1 MFKFLLIIILVF
13 YAIYRIGGFF
23 FRVFSAGYQGHEQ
36 HQQAHSGQ
44 TRVDANPKKND
55 KKPFEGGEYIDYE
68 EVK

>member
-23 FRVFSAGYQGHEQ
+23 FRVFSAGYQGHESGNHRSQ
-36 HQQAHSGQ
+36 GQ
-44 TRVDANPKKND
+44 TQEDRNPPKS

>member
-1 MFKFLLIIILVF
+1 MFKFLLIAILVF

-23 FRVFSAGYQGHEQ
+23 FRIFSTGYQGHESQ
-36 HQQAHSGQ
+36 QQANAGQ
-44 TRVDANPKKND
+44 PRAERNVKNE